1 MRISDW
7 SSDVCSSDL
16 LDAAGGISGQQG
28 VNLLAPNSAVATFN
42 LGYPTANQQA
52 LDYVIEFS
60 PEGLNARQA
69 KIGALLNRIQTTPT
83 DAFAPTAAAIIAVPT
98 VSALGT
104 IYQSLTGEG
113 TTAAQSA
120 ALSAVSNSHDVV
132 ESQIGTRVGPYAAAY
147 HREPAG
153 NLWLAIK
160 ANRPRL
166 DGTDG
171 EFDMRS
177 NGLDIQGGRDY
188 RPNARTVV
196 AATFASARQR
206 FAFHPK
212 RL

>member
-1 MRISDW
+1 MRRRPPRSTRNDTLVPYTTLFR
-7 SSDVCSSDL
+7 S
-16 LDAAGGISGQQG
+16 
-28 VNLLAPNSAVATFN
+28 N

-60 PEGLNARQA
+60 PEGMNARQS

-153 NLWLAIK
+153 NL
-160 ANRPRL
+160 
-166 DGTDG
+166 
-171 EFDMRS
+171 
-177 NGLDIQGGRDY
+177 
-188 RPNARTVV
+188 
-196 AATFASARQR
+196 
-206 FAFHPK
+206 
-212 RL
+212 